1 MSNLKK
7 TVLGMIAVGGFLIAM
22 AATYVAPILTTEI
35 DPNLGK
41 PQCPGGKDWEM
52 PGSSCHDGIIVDY
65 MLPPLSSK
73 AMREV
78 IRRGYIVRSLVE
90 PRKKN
95 RGR

>member
-7 TVLGMIAVGGFLIAM
+7 TILGIIAVGGFLIAM
-22 AATYVAPILTTEI
+22 AATYVTPILTTEI

-41 PQCPGGKDWEM
+41 PQCPGGKDWDM
-52 PGSSCHDGIIVDY
+52 QGSSCHDGIIVDY

-73 AMREV
+73 AISEG
-78 IRRGYIVRSLVE
+78 IRRGYMVRSTVE